1 MISDNLIDIQ
11 RRIDSALSEVGR
23 KSKSC
28 TLIGVSKTKPVS
40 QIKEAYRSGLRH
52 FGENYVEEF
61 FSKHYDY
68 HPDDLHYHFIGRLPT
83 KKVRKVVGKSSL
95 IHSISSLKLAKKV
108 DFVSK
113 DENLIQKV
121 LIQINQGD
129 EASKSGFS
137 LNAGDYFED
146 LLSFSNIKI
155 LGLMSIPPYSEPAR
169 PYFISLR
176 ELRDELE
183 KQFDI
188 ELPYLSM
195 GMSGDFEEAIQEGS
209 THIRVGTSIFGER

>member
-11 RRIDSALSEVGR
+11 RRVDLALLEVGR
-23 KSKSC
+23 KPESC

-40 QIKEAYRSGLRH
+40 QIKEAYRSGLRD

-209 THIRVGTSIFGER
+209 THILSLIHI

>member
-23 KSKSC
+23 KSESC
-28 TLIGVSKTKPVS
+28 TLIGVSKTKPIS
-40 QIKEAYRSGLRH
+40 HIKEAYSSGLRD

-83 KKVRKVVGKSSL
+83 KKVRKIVGKSSL

-113 DENLIQKV
+113 DENLIQ
-121 LIQINQGD
+121 
-129 EASKSGFS
+129 
-137 LNAGDYFED
+137 
-146 LLSFSNIKI
+146 
-155 LGLMSIPPYSEPAR
+155 
-169 PYFISLR
+169 
-176 ELRDELE
+176 
-183 KQFDI
+183 
-188 ELPYLSM
+188 
-195 GMSGDFEEAIQEGS
+195 
-209 THIRVGTSIFGER
+209 

>member
-11 RRIDSALSEVGR
+11 RRVDSALLEVGR
-23 KSKSC
+23 KPESC

-40 QIKEAYRSGLRH
+40 QIKEAYRSGLRD